1 MGVAGSIGG
10 MLIGGLAA
18 ALLFALLRRPK
29 NDQSSRYGQL
39 RISEPIASN
48 LRDSFNRDR
57 RPSAVSGPG
66 NVFTREGQLDNESPS
81 IATFRTD
88 EISERRSTASPQ
100 LLGRWTG
107 RTVYQKVANPTPDG
121 SGYPG
126 PRRIATLDFRNV
138 RS

>member
-1 MGVAGSIGG
+1 

-29 NDQSSRYGQL
+29 NDQPSRYGPL
-39 RISEPIASN
+39 SISEPIASN
-48 LRDSFNRDR
+48 VRESFNRDR
-57 RPSAVSGPG
+57 QPSAVSRHRSI
-66 NVFTREGQLDNESPS
+66 FTREGPLDNESPS

-88 EISERRSTASPQ
+88 EISERRSTASPR

-121 SGYPG
+121 SAFPE
-126 PRRIATLDFRNV
+126 PRRIATLDFRTV